1 MSFECVDP
9 EVNIHFS
16 PQNLVGGCRRCNK
29 VVFLSLQIREET
41 NTKIDLPA
49 ENSNSEMIVI
59 TGKKANCEAARNRIL
74 AIQKELVKPLLES
87 GF

>member
-1 MSFECVDP
+1 MLFP
-9 EVNIHFS
+9 F
-16 PQNLVGGCRRCNK
+16 P
-29 VVFLSLQIREET
+29 QIREET

-74 AIQKELVKPLLES
+74 AIQKELVKSSLELQYNQS
-87 GF
+87 

>member
-1 MSFECVDP
+1 MCK
-9 EVNIHFS
+9 
-16 PQNLVGGCRRCNK
+16 R
-29 VVFLSLQIREET
+29 VVFPSPQIREET

-74 AIQKELVKPLLES
+74 AIQKELVKLSWES
-87 GF
+87 GFQ